1 MPEKSKNSFHPHTV
15 EVTARRYAWC
25 SCGGSKKQP
34 FCDGSHGS
42 TGMFPK
48 IIEFTETKTVTFCG
62 CKATSTP
69 PFCDGTHAKF
79 KD

>member
-1 MPEKSKNSFHPHTV
+1 MEV
-15 EVTARRYAWC
+15 EPGRYLWC
-25 SCGGSKKQP
+25 SCAASKKQP

-48 IIEFTETKTVTFCG
+48 MVVITEKQTVAWCA

-69 PFCDGTHAKF
+69 PFCDGTHKNF
-79 KD
+79 RGD